1 MADDKKR
8 EAVCSLVVKFLR
20 EARENRGLSMTV
32 LAQKSGLSQA
42 TISFVE
48 RELRNPTLDTMLR
61 IAGVLEVELGEV
73 ILRASTE
80 VKGREIPAK
89 SRRR

>member
-1 MADDKKR
+1 MPDDQKR

-20 EARENRGLSMTV
+20 EAREGRGLSMTV

-61 IAGVLEVELGEV
+61 MADVLEVELGEV

-80 VKGREIPAK
+80 AK
-89 SRRR
+89 RRRIRTGK